1 MSLKSIMLRGIRY
14 IFSGVPIVNLE
25 TKIVKLEWP
34 KLLNGRNALVTG
46 GTSGIGYKIADVFLD
61 SGASVV
67 ITGRSQER
75 IEESLYKLK
84 EKDNNRQ
91 VSGLVIDNTNVI
103 EIEEKIKSILLE
115 KDIDLLVNNAGI
127 GGGPYTLDNCS
138 EEDYQ
143 KVMDTNLR
151 GAIFISRIVSENMI
165 KKNLRG
171 NILNI
176 CSSSSLRPANTA
188 YVLSKWG
195 LRGYTLG
202 LAKSLIKHGIVV
214 NGLAPGPTAT
224 PMLLKENINNIA
236 LPHNPSGRYVLP
248 EEVANM
254 AIVLTSEIGRMI
266 VGDIVYMTGGS
277 GVITFD
283 DVNY

>member
-1 MSLKSIMLRGIRY
+1 MSVKSLLFRGLRY
-14 IFSGVPIVNLE
+14 IISGVPVVNVE

-34 KLLNGRNALVTG
+34 QLLNGRNAIITG
-46 GTSGIGYKIADVFLD
+46 GTSGIGYEIADAFLD
-61 SGASVV
+61 SGASVI
-67 ITGRSQER
+67 ITGRNMER
-75 IEESLYKLK
+75 LDKSISKLK
-84 EKDNNRQ
+84 GKAENRK
-91 VSGLVIDNTNVI
+91 VSSLVLDNTDVKD
-103 EIEEKIKSILLE
+103 IEEKIKNVLNE

-127 GGGPYTLDNCS
+127 AGGPYSLDNCTL
-138 EEDYQ
+138 EDYQ
-143 KVMDTNLR
+143 MVMDTNLR
-151 GAIFISRIVSENMI
+151 GTIFISRIISENMI
-165 KKNLRG
+165 RKNIKG

-176 CSSSSLRPANTA
+176 CSSSSLRPANTP

-202 LAKSLIKHGIVV
+202 LAKTLIKHGIVV

-224 PMLLKENINNIA
+224 PMLLKENVKNIA
-236 LPHNPSGRYVLP
+236 LPQNPTGRYALP
-248 EEVANM
+248 EEIANM
-254 AIVLTSEIGRMI
+254 AVVLTSDMGRMV

>member
-1 MSLKSIMLRGIRY
+1 MSVKSLLFRGLRY
-14 IFSGVPIVNLE
+14 IISGVPVVNVE

-34 KLLNGRNALVTG
+34 QLLNGRNAIITG
-46 GTSGIGYKIADVFLD
+46 GTSGIGYEIADAFLD
-61 SGASVV
+61 SGASVI
-67 ITGRSQER
+67 ITGRNMER
-75 IEESLYKLK
+75 LDKSISKLK
-84 EKDNNRQ
+84 EKDENRK
-91 VSGLVIDNTNVI
+91 VSSLVLDNTDVKD
-103 EIEEKIKSILLE
+103 IEEKIKNVLNE

-127 GGGPYTLDNCS
+127 AGGPYSLDNCTL
-138 EEDYQ
+138 EDYQ
-143 KVMDTNLR
+143 MVMDTNLR
-151 GAIFISRIVSENMI
+151 GTIFISRIISENMI
-165 KKNLRG
+165 RKNIKG

-176 CSSSSLRPANTA
+176 CSSSSLRPANTP

-202 LAKSLIKHGIVV
+202 LAKTLIKHGIVV

-224 PMLLKENINNIA
+224 PMLIKEKVKNIA
-236 LPHNPSGRYVLP
+236 LPQNPSGRYALP
-248 EEVANM
+248 EEIANM
-254 AIVLTSEIGRMI
+254 AVVLTSDMGRMV

>member
-1 MSLKSIMLRGIRY
+1 MSVKSLLFRGLRY
-14 IFSGVPIVNLE
+14 IISGVPVVNVE

-34 KLLNGRNALVTG
+34 QLLNGRNAIITG
-46 GTSGIGYKIADVFLD
+46 GTSGIGYEIADAFLD
-61 SGASVV
+61 SGASVI
-67 ITGRSQER
+67 ITGRNMER
-75 IEESLYKLK
+75 LDKSISKLK
-84 EKDNNRQ
+84 EKDENRK
-91 VSGLVIDNTNVI
+91 VSSLVLDNTDVKD
-103 EIEEKIKSILLE
+103 IEEKIKNVLNE

-127 GGGPYTLDNCS
+127 AGGPYSLDNCTL
-138 EEDYQ
+138 EDYQ
-143 KVMDTNLR
+143 MVMDTNLR
-151 GAIFISRIVSENMI
+151 GTIFISRIISENMI
-165 KKNLRG
+165 RKNIKG

-176 CSSSSLRPANTA
+176 CSSSSLRPANTP

-202 LAKSLIKHGIVV
+202 LAKTLIKHGIVV

-224 PMLLKENINNIA
+224 PMLLKENVKNIA
-236 LPHNPSGRYVLP
+236 LPQNPTGRYALP
-248 EEVANM
+248 EEIANM
-254 AIVLTSEIGRMI
+254 AVVLTSDMGRMV

>member
-1 MSLKSIMLRGIRY
+1 MSVKSLLFRGLRY
-14 IFSGVPIVNLE
+14 IISGVPVVNVE

-34 KLLNGRNALVTG
+34 QLLNGRNAIITG
-46 GTSGIGYKIADVFLD
+46 GTSGIGYEIADAFLD
-61 SGASVV
+61 SGASVI
-67 ITGRSQER
+67 ITGRNMER
-75 IEESLYKLK
+75 LDKSISKLK
-84 EKDNNRQ
+84 EKDENRK
-91 VSGLVIDNTNVI
+91 VSSLVLDNTDVKDIDEKLKNV
-103 EIEEKIKSILLE
+103 LNE

-127 GGGPYTLDNCS
+127 AGGPYSLDNCTL
-138 EEDYQ
+138 EDYQ
-143 KVMDTNLR
+143 MVMDTNLR
-151 GAIFISRIVSENMI
+151 GTIFISRIISENMI
-165 KKNLRG
+165 RKNIKG

-176 CSSSSLRPANTA
+176 CSSSSLRPANTP

-202 LAKSLIKHGIVV
+202 LAKTLIKHGIVV

-224 PMLLKENINNIA
+224 PMLLKENVKNIA
-236 LPHNPSGRYVLP
+236 LPQNPTGRYALP
-248 EEVANM
+248 EEIANM
-254 AIVLTSEIGRMI
+254 AVVLTSDMGRMV

>member
-1 MSLKSIMLRGIRY
+1 MSVKSLLFRGLRY
-14 IFSGVPIVNLE
+14 IISGVPVVNVE

-34 KLLNGRNALVTG
+34 QLLNGRNAIITG
-46 GTSGIGYKIADVFLD
+46 GTSGIGYEIADAFLD
-61 SGASVV
+61 SGASVI
-67 ITGRSQER
+67 ITGRNMER
-75 IEESLYKLK
+75 LDKSISKLK
-84 EKDNNRQ
+84 EKDENRK
-91 VSGLVIDNTNVI
+91 VSSLVLDNTDVKD
-103 EIEEKIKSILLE
+103 IEEKLKNVLNE

-127 GGGPYTLDNCS
+127 AGGPYSLDNCTL
-138 EEDYQ
+138 EDYQ
-143 KVMDTNLR
+143 MVMDTNLR
-151 GAIFISRIVSENMI
+151 GTIFISRIISENMI
-165 KKNLRG
+165 RKNIKG

-176 CSSSSLRPANTA
+176 CSSSSLRPANTP

-202 LAKSLIKHGIVV
+202 LAKTLIKHGIVV

-224 PMLLKENINNIA
+224 PMLLKENVKNIA
-236 LPHNPSGRYVLP
+236 LPQNPTGRYALP
-248 EEVANM
+248 EEIANM
-254 AIVLTSEIGRMI
+254 AVVLTSDMGRMV